1 MMAEVFVHVGR
12 RESRKELFKPPF
24 IEHVVELD
32 IGIGEAITSLF
43 KKLFLQKLPVILRE
57 IYWVAVV
64 ILKTAK
70 EPLEDIVNETS
81 KIDFLWLQME
91 LVRGFDAQNPF
102 HVVGVATLR
111 VVFQLRR
118 AVRSTLSMKVD
129 NELGVELSIVIR
141 QANPARFS
149 AHLPPATMRSTCC
162 RVNAPES
169 AA

>member
-1 MMAEVFVHVGR
+1 M
-12 RESRKELFKPPF
+12 
-24 IEHVVELD
+24 
-32 IGIGEAITSLF
+32 
-43 KKLFLQKLPVILRE
+43 
-57 IYWVAVV
+57 V

-141 QANPARFS
+141 QANPGSIFGASPTRND
-149 AHLPPATMRSTCC
+149 AIHLLSGECS
-162 RVNAPES
+162 RVGCVRNSRLASLPS
-169 AA
+169 SMVAKGPLNVFTYSVSKLFG